1 MMVIVMIM
9 QIHLNVTMIEV
20 IVVDLMSTQNIV
32 MNVSAIGILD
42 VQLQP

>member
-9 QIHLNVTMIEV
+9 QILLNATMIEV
-20 IVVDLMSTQNIV
+20 IVVDLTSTQNIV
-32 MNVSAIGILD
+32 MNVSAIGILG

>member
-9 QIHLNVTMIEV
+9 QTLMNAVMIEE
-20 IVVDLMSTQNIV
+20 IVVDLMLTQNIV

-42 VQLQP
+42 VQLQL